1 MNKIVG
7 LDLIRLICAVW
18 VVFDHF
24 GMPPILNG
32 LLGIDIAKGS
42 WGHVIDAGYHVTVS
56 GAAAVI
62 VFFVISGFCI
72 HYPQRMGKPLNLAT
86 YYPRRYIR
94 IGVPL
99 LAAMGI
105 NLLIGHDLG
114 LQLTSVPKSVL
125 WSVYA
130 EVIYYTVY
138 PLLLHLKQK
147 YGWEKLIGFS
157 LVLSY
162 LIILAMNPKAG
173 DYPSYGLLFNWMVGL
188 PCWLLG
194 CRLAEVYVRPPR
206 LAMANIWHLRLL
218 VWGLSSVCFVL
229 RFHSPIGYPLT
240 LNLFAIMVAIWL
252 HAEVRHSKAHVEAHP
267 LFSGLE
273 SAGAWSYSLYLM
285 HAPAAYIF
293 KEYVY
298 HLDLGVFLNWL
309 CLMVFILMLS
319 YLFYVLVERPA
330 HRIARKFK
338 TTLSAEETH
347 SSVSQKV

>member
-1 MNKIVG
+1 
-7 LDLIRLICAVW
+7 
-18 VVFDHF
+18 
-24 GMPPILNG
+24 
-32 LLGIDIAKGS
+32 
-42 WGHVIDAGYHVTVS
+42 
-56 GAAAVI
+56 
-62 VFFVISGFCI
+62 
-72 HYPQRMGKPLNLAT
+72 
-86 YYPRRYIR
+86 
-94 IGVPL
+94 
-99 LAAMGI
+99 
-105 NLLIGHDLG
+105 
-114 LQLTSVPKSVL
+114 
-125 WSVYA
+125 
-130 EVIYYTVY
+130 
-138 PLLLHLKQK
+138 
-147 YGWEKLIGFS
+147 
-157 LVLSY
+157 
-162 LIILAMNPKAG
+162 
-173 DYPSYGLLFNWMVGL
+173 
-188 PCWLLG
+188 
-194 CRLAEVYVRPPR
+194 VYVRPPR